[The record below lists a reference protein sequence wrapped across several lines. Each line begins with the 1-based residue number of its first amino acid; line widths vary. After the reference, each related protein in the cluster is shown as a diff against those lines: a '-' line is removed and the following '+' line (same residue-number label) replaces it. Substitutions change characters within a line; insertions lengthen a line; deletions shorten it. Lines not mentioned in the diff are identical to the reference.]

1 MLVIMPIIMPVLVI
15 MLVVM
20 LMLVV
25 VNDERDSLSRENN
38 SNF

>member
-1 MLVIMPIIMPVLVI
+1 MLVIMHIIMPVLVI
-15 MLVVM
+15 RLVVM